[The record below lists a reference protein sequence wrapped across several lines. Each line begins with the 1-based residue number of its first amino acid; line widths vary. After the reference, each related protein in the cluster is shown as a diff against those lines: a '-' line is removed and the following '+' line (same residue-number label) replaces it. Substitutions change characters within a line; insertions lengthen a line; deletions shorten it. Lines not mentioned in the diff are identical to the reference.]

1 MNTLRIYLFGGGRT
15 MLGGQMEIK
24 MNPTIKAL
32 FAYLLLHRKR
42 SHSREVLSSLFW
54 GNQEEQKARRCL
66 STALWRL
73 RNNLNCE
80 GTMAQNHILTEAGGE
95 ICFNP
100 DCQYWLDIAEFEQKT
115 HPLLHLPI
123 TSLDNTDAMALEEAV
138 ALYKDDLLVNFYD
151 DWAIRERERLR
162 NMYLQSLNCL
172 MQFYKS
178 EKRFEKS
185 IEFGRRILN
194 LDPLQEDVQRTVMRI
209 YAQNGQRNIALLLY
223 QEYEKLLATEL
234 DILPMKETQAL
245 YYEIASGQPK
255 DSHSVQQNQFNQA
268 FLHLNK
274 AIEELEKVRSQL
286 GEIMH

>member
-1 MNTLRIYLFGGGRT
+1 VNTLRIYLFGGGRT
-15 MLGGQMEIK
+15 MSGGQMETK

-80 GTMAQNHILTEAGGE
+80 GKMAQQHILTEAGGE
-95 ICFNP
+95 IRFNP
-100 DCQYWLDIAEFEQKT
+100 DCQYWLDVAEFEQKT
-115 HPLLHLPI
+115 RPLLHLPI
-123 TSLDNTDAMALEEAV
+123 ASLNDTDAQTLEEAV

-162 NMYLQSLNCL
+162 NIYLQSLNCL

-185 IEFGRRILN
+185 IEFGRRILS
-194 LDPLQEDVQRTVMRI
+194 LDPLRENVQRTLMRI
-209 YAQNGQRNIALLLY
+209 YARKGQRNIALLLY
-223 QEYEKLLATEL
+223 QEYEELLAAEL
-234 DILPMKETQAL
+234 GIRPMKETQSL

-255 DSHSVQQNQFNQA
+255 DSHIVQKNQFNQA
-268 FLHLNK
+268 FIHLSR

-286 GEIMH
+286 GQIMQ